1 MKYITI
7 YTFLFILVK
16 INIANAQIKLGTIDT
31 NQIVEKS
38 IAYVEATKVLEKKM
52 KRLQNSAIQASK
64 ILSNKF
70 IEFEKKKNFL
80 SLSEYNKI
88 KNDLIKEEE
97 ILQKKF
103 YSQRII
109 LDKQFNKI
117 NQIIEE
123 HLKNIVDEIAK
134 EKNITMIFNKIL
146 TLYNEQSIDI
156 THEVIEKLN
165 KELRFIDLNS
175 LQDNYVDK
183 K

>member
-1 MKYITI
+1 MRNIKI
-7 YTFLFILVK
+7 YLLVFIFLLTNEI
-16 INIANAQIKLGTIDT
+16 NAQVKLGTIDT
-31 NQIVEKS
+31 NQIVDKS
-38 IAYVEATKVLEKKM
+38 VAYIEATKTLEKKM
-52 KRLQNSAIQASK
+52 KRLQNSAIQASR

-88 KNDLIKEEE
+88 KGDLLKEEE
-97 ILQKKF
+97 MLQKKF

-109 LDKQFNKI
+109 LDKQFNRI

-123 HLKNIVDEIAK
+123 HLKKIVDNIAK

-146 TLYNEQSIDI
+146 TLYNEQSVDI
-156 THEVIEKLN
+156 TNEVIERLN
-165 KELRFIDLNS
+165 KELRFIDLSS
-175 LQDNYVDK
+175 LNDNYVLK